1 MKACSNCGREVADTD
16 NFCPNCGKPFP
27 AIVSVPKGNVGAGTQ
42 VLLPEADRAAVSK
55 FRLFALLS
63 IFPLAYGVAFLFIG
77 APLTLCLSWGA

>member
-63 IFPLAYGVAFLFIG
+63 IFPFAYGVAFLFIG